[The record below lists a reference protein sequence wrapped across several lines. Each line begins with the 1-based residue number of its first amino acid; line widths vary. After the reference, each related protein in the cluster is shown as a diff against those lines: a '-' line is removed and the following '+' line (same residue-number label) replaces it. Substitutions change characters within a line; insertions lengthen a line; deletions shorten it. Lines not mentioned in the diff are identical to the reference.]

1 MIEKIEKYKNL
12 TLIKPVKY
20 IHSHRSDEEE
30 ELKQARRNENRDITD
45 TEEIRK
51 KYENIHNSMTTM
63 FESLI

>member
-1 MIEKIEKYKNL
+1 MIEKYQKL

-20 IHSHRSDEEE
+20 IHSHRSDEE

-51 KYENIHNSMTTM
+51 NYENIHNSMTTM
-63 FESLI
+63 FESLV